1 MTFEEQNNYIYKMK
15 QSFINGTLSNVPQKY
30 AAIVRDWRESQRAGV
45 DPTLK
50 SLTESARDV
59 HVFDRI
65 DDLQKCH
72 IAYFKDY
79 YKSRH
84 TALEELGCAIFYL
97 DSELAC
103 YHKGGYRPL
112 LDELKV
118 KGIRVGTKF
127 SVENIGVFAATN
139 AIKNPFVNC
148 FSIADAHYA
157 DLLRDYACIAR
168 YGEQVGGN
176 DFHSVTLVFIPIKR
190 YTKSVKD
197 SVCFILEA
205 EDFAYKNSFLYPHIE
220 RRFNLLEKSS
230 QYSNDI
236 FLLVDDNGDIAFFNN
251 RFEVE
256 FGRRITSGV
265 GEKLKDYMPE
275 LAFTLKSLSSGRE
288 ISMNEVMIP
297 DKNGDNRFYYLDC
310 VVIKE
315 KQRNIGLKLT
325 LKTATQLKKYSSQ
338 LSGQSAHFTFDS
350 IIGESAEMRRQKR
363 LGMKAA
369 ASMSNVLITGESGTG
384 KEMFAQS
391 IHNASA
397 RAAEPF
403 VPINCGAIP
412 KELIGTE
419 LFGYEGGAFTGA
431 SRSGSSGKLEQAN
444 GGTLFLDEIG
454 EMPID
459 MQSFLLR
466 FLEDGVITRIGGKK
480 YIPLNVRIIAA
491 TNKALAKCVDEG
503 TFRMDL
509 YFRLNVQRLILPPL
523 RDRMDDLELLVN
535 HFITRLSRD
544 YGKNITGVSPAVLR
558 QMHCYR
564 WPGNLRELR
573 NVVERCIINASGSI
587 ITAEDFPADLQ
598 LDQTARALP
607 AIDPTSAGG
616 FAQLPN
622 YKDFERDQIRA
633 LMIKYAG
640 NKSLVAKALSIS
652 RGTLYKRLSEM
663 NYDGE

>member
-1 MTFEEQNNYIYKMK
+1 MTIEEYNQIIRGMK
-15 QSFINGTLSNVPQKY
+15 QDFINGSLVNVPPKY
-30 AAIVRDWRESQRAGV
+30 ASIVRGWRESQLAGV
-45 DPTLK
+45 DPALNCLD
-50 SLTESARDV
+50 SSARDE

-72 IAYFKDY
+72 IAYFEDY

-84 TALEELGCAIFYL
+84 TALDELGCAIFYL

-103 YHKGGYRPL
+103 YHKGGHRPL
-112 LDELKV
+112 LDELKAR
-118 KGIRVGTKF
+118 GIRVGTKF
-127 SVENIGVFAATN
+127 SVENVGAFAATN
-139 AIKNPFVNC
+139 ALKNPFHNC
-148 FSIADAHYA
+148 FSIADEHYT
-157 DLLRDYACIAR
+157 DLFRNYACIAR
-168 YGEQVGGN
+168 YGEQVGRN
-176 DFHSVTLVFIPIKR
+176 DFHSVNLVFIPIRR
-190 YTKSVKD
+190 YAKSVRD
-197 SVCFILEA
+197 SICFILEA

-236 FLLVDDNGDIAFFNN
+236 FILVDDNGDVVFFNN
-251 RFEVE
+251 RFENE
-256 FGRRITSGV
+256 FGRQITSGV

-275 LAFTLKSLSSGRE
+275 LAFALKSLQNGRE

-297 DKNGDNRFYYLDC
+297 DKNGDNRFYYVDC
-310 VVIKE
+310 IVIKE
-315 KQRNIGLKLT
+315 KQHNIGLKLT
-325 LKTATQLKKYSSQ
+325 LKTASQLKKYSSQ

-350 IIGESAEMRRQKR
+350 IIGENAEIRRQKQ
-363 LGMKAA
+363 LGLRAA
-369 ASMSNVLITGESGTG
+369 DSMSNVLITGESGTG

-397 RAAEPF
+397 RAREPF

-431 SRSGSSGKLEQAN
+431 NRSGSAGKLEQAN

-480 YIPLNVRIIAA
+480 YLPLDVRIIAA
-491 TNKALAKCVDEG
+491 TNKDLVKCVEEG

-509 YFRLNVQRLILPPL
+509 YYRLNVQRLILPPL
-523 RDRMDDLELLVN
+523 RDRMDDLELLVDY
-535 HFITRLSRD
+535 FLKKLTRD
-544 YGKNITGVSPAVLR
+544 YGKNVSGVSPAVLR
-558 QMHCYR
+558 QFHCYH

-573 NVVERCIINASGSI
+573 NVIERCILTASGSI
-587 ITAEDFPADLQ
+587 ITSDDLPADLQ
-598 LDQTARALP
+598 FEQVRRATVMP
-607 AIDPTSAGG
+607 ETVVSAG
-616 FAQLPN
+616 FSRLPN
-622 YKDFERDQIRA
+622 YRNFEREQIRA

-652 RGTLYKRLSEM
+652 RGTLYKRLREM
-663 NYDGE
+663 NYDEE